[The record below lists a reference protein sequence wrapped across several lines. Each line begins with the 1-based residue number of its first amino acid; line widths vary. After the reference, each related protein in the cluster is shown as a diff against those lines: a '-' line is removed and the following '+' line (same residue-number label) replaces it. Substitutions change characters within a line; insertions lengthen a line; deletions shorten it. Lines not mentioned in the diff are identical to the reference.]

1 MNRQVANLLYQH
13 RFNLIKANTVIITC
27 LCIGTKTA
35 CTLLPYSIL
44 NLIKVDITY
53 LRTVILTAS
62 TVGACWLGLAI
73 AIRGYATGVRDALS
87 ASYRCCML
95 LPAAI
100 VTALS

>member
-1 MNRQVANLLYQH
+1 MYGVTQQQSCVYSGER
-13 RFNLIKANTVIITC
+13 RI
-27 LCIGTKTA
+27 TKTA

-73 AIRGYATGVRDALS
+73 AIRGYATGLRNSFYTAK
-87 ASYRCCML
+87 
-95 LPAAI
+95 PAGGRY
-100 VTALS
+100 